1 MRKKEE
7 YKAYTDAPFMPG
19 DEDIF
24 DTHGIVPFREIELV
38 KYELDSDI
46 ITVDF
51 CGGQYNIP
59 MEKLYRNSRPSKGP
73 KRKKV
78 FKTILR
84 KIANRKERK
93 SVIGVS

>member
-7 YKAYTDAPFMPG
+7 IKAFTDAPFMPE
-19 DEDIF
+19 DEAIF

-38 KYELDSDI
+38 SYELDSDT
-46 ITVDF
+46 ITIDF
-51 CGGQYNIP
+51 CGAEYDIP
-59 MEKLYRNSRPSKGP
+59 LDKLYRNSRPSKGP

-78 FKTILR
+78 FKTLLR
-84 KIANRKERK
+84 KISNRRGIK